1 MALCHELNLF
11 TFFIKRIKT
20 STVIKFYSTDCQTL
34 LGFLLF
40 HSGWVFREHIFQ
52 ILLSPGLPIQSI
64 LYHRGAFEHDL
75 QSGREAEPY
84 YFFSL
89 AAAGKGMGF
98 GRCEILRG
106 FCCDHQEALP
116 AAFCPAR
123 QNLVTTWFSTLALWW
138 GPDSESFPCCL
149 HPQPFLL

>member
-1 MALCHELNLF
+1 MALCYELNLF
-11 TFFIKRIKT
+11 TFLIKRIKI
-20 STVIKFYSTDCQTL
+20 SMVIKFYSTGSQAL

-52 ILLSPGLPIQSI
+52 ILLTPGLPIQFI

-75 QSGREAEPY
+75 QGGRKAEPC
-84 YFFSL
+84 YFFPWQQQ
-89 AAAGKGMGF
+89 AKGMGF
-98 GRCEILRG
+98 GRCEILRA

-123 QNLVTTWFSTLALWW
+123 QNLVTTWFSTLAPVV
-138 GPDSESFPCCL
+138 GA
-149 HPQPFLL
+149 